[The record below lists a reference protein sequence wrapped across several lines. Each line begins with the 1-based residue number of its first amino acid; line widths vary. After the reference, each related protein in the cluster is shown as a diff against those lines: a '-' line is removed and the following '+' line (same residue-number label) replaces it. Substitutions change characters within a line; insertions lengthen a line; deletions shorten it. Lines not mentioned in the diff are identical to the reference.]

1 MIMGKR
7 ATIDIGADL
16 DAFVDAQLSSGR
28 YASIADMV
36 HDGLILL
43 REDQG
48 KLAALR
54 QALIDGEESGPC
66 EPFDFDDFIAT
77 KRRTPVA

>member
-1 MIMGKR
+1 MGER
-7 ATIDIGADL
+7 ATIEIGADL
-16 DAFVDAQLSSGR
+16 HAFVDAQLSSGR

-48 KLAALR
+48 RLAALR

-77 KRRTPVA
+77 KRRTPVV